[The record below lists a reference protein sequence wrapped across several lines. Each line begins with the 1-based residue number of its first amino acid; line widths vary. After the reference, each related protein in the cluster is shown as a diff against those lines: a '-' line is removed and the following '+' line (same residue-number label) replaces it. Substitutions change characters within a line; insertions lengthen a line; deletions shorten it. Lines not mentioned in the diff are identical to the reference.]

1 MWVQNK
7 NRGFTIVELLI
18 VVVVIAI
25 LAAITIVSY
34 NGITQRAKE
43 ATVKNDAASASQTLA
58 IDYVNTDTYP
68 ATLALANGGKGIKP
82 SADNMF
88 YYYLNTATTPVS
100 YTLITCNPS
109 AKAFYKVTDTNPTP
123 TLVTAPA
130 PVVFNG
136 IDPSANKYVE
146 GALFTGGVGPGG
158 VKQFAFYGYTGN
170 KITMSV
176 SYNCTSTPTI
186 QWQRKPSG
194 GSFANISG
202 ANSKTYITP
211 VLSSAND
218 NDQYRAIVSNSAG
231 SDQTSDTILIMD
243 YDP

>member
-1 MWVQNK
+1 MWAQTK

-34 NGITQRAKE
+34 NGITQRAKD
-43 ATVKNDAASASQTLA
+43 ATVKNDAASASQALA
-58 IDYVNTDTYP
+58 IDFVNTDTYP

-109 AKAFYKVTDTNPTP
+109 ANSFYKVTDTNVTP
-123 TLVTAPA
+123 TSVAAPA
-130 PVVFNG
+130 PAVFNAV
-136 IDPSANKYVE
+136 DPSAGKYVE
-146 GALFTGGVGPGG
+146 GALFTGGYASGG
-158 VKQFAFYGYTGN
+158 IKQFAFYGYSGN
-170 KITMSV
+170 KVTMSV
-176 SYNCTSTPTI
+176 SYNCTAKPTI

-194 GSFANISG
+194 GSFTNIAG
-202 ANSKTYITP
+202 ANSKTYVTP

-218 NDQYRAIVSNSAG
+218 NDQYRAIVSNTAG
-231 SDQTSDTILIMD
+231 SDQTTDTTLIMD